1 MARKR
6 LDLDLDSILPGEE
19 FQIGNSSVTIRPLG
33 LLQYKTIVGKLKSL
47 LSSIEAQGVTKENF
61 QQPEKLIIIA
71 ETLLTKS
78 PEVLEEV
85 SDIHIDDLNVLPI
98 EVLVALV
105 SKCLEVNL
113 RSKDE
118 FLKNFGSLTTLLE
131 KIGLMKKAVP
141 AQPPVSQK

>member
-19 FQIGNSSVTIRPLG
+19 FTIGKTSVTIRPLG
-33 LLQYKTIVGKLKSL
+33 LLQYKLIVGKLKALLTSL
-47 LSSIEAQGVTKENF
+47 EADGVTKENF

-71 ETLLTKS
+71 ETLLVKC

-85 SDIHIDDLNVLPI
+85 SDIHVDDLNLLPI

-113 RSKDE
+113 KSKDE
-118 FLKNFGSLTTLLE
+118 FIKNFGSLTTLLE
-131 KIGLMKKAVP
+131 KIGILKKAVP
-141 AQPPVSQK
+141 VSPK

>member
-19 FQIGNSSVTIRPLG
+19 FTIGTSSVTIRPLG
-33 LLQYKTIVGKLKSL
+33 LLQYKLIVGKLKALLASL
-47 LSSIEAQGVTKENF
+47 EADGVTKENF
-61 QQPEKLIIIA
+61 QQPEKLVIIA
-71 ETLLTKS
+71 ETLLIKC

-85 SDIHIDDLNVLPI
+85 SDIHVDDLNLLPI
-98 EVLVALV
+98 DVLVALV

-118 FLKNFGSLTTLLE
+118 FIKNFGSLTTLLE
-131 KIGLMKKAVP
+131 KIGLLKKADQALP
-141 AQPPVSQK
+141 K

>member
-19 FQIGNSSVTIRPLG
+19 FTIGTSSVTIRPLG
-33 LLQYKTIVGKLKSL
+33 LLQYKLIVGKLKALLASL
-47 LSSIEAQGVTKENF
+47 EADGVTKENF
-61 QQPEKLIIIA
+61 QQPEKLVIIA
-71 ETLLTKS
+71 ETLLIKC

-85 SDIHIDDLNVLPI
+85 SDIYVDDLNLLPI
-98 EVLVALV
+98 DVLVALV

-118 FLKNFGSLTTLLE
+118 FIKNFGSLTTLLE
-131 KIGLMKKAVP
+131 KIGLLKKADQALP
-141 AQPPVSQK
+141 K